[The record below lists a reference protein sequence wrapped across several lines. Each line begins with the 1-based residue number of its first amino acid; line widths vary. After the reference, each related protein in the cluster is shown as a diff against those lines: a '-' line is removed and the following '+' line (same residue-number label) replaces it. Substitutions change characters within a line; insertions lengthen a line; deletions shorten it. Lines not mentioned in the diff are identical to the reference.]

1 MGNEGSLST
10 LFYRPMFCFFTR
22 SMLYSYNLPSLQS
35 KVLIRLVV
43 QDIYLCVLLIAVAG
57 LELVQRKEI
66 KDPWEGGAF
75 RVDARA

>member
-1 MGNEGSLST
+1 MKKAFQLYFTGLC
-10 LFYRPMFCFFTR
+10 FVFFTR

-43 QDIYLCVLLIAVAG
+43 QDIYLCVLLIAAAG

-66 KDPWEGGAF
+66 KEAWGRRGF
-75 RVDARA
+75 

>member
-10 LFYRPMFCFFTR
+10 LILQAYVVFFFTR

-43 QDIYLCVLLIAVAG
+43 QDIYLCVLLIAAAG
-57 LELVQRKEI
+57 LELVQKKEI
-66 KDPWEGGAF
+66 KEAWGRRGF
-75 RVDARA
+75 